1 MPRPAFSP
9 SIPSGIIP
17 DQILSMLLYIATL
30 LVVAW
35 YAGKAKPPAALGK
48 PYTKE

>member
-1 MPRPAFSP
+1 MIKASQNT
-9 SIPSGIIP
+9 I
-17 DQILSMLLYIATL
+17 
-30 LVVAW
+30 VVAG